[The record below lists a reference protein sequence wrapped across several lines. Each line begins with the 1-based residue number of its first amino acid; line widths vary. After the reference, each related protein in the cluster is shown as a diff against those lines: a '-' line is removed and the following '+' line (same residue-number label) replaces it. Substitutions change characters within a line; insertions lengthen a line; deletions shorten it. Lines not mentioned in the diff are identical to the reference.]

1 MKRSRTRGNGSER
14 AFRWFVEISGYVY
27 GLVKI
32 SKRTYLRSADLTK
45 AHVVT
50 LTKPER
56 CTKIEIITAR
66 VTRYWKK
73 RVGTC
78 TFLNEIESI
87 FLQSFPSSIEN
98 GSRES
103 KRSKGISI
111 VKIWN
116 AGIWGGREEKKE
128 NIRNDRHN
136 FRFAIIRA
144 TYPSLLWYFAKTQSR
159 YLEKGRLVSDRWF
172 KIWHLICSGKLN
184 EKKFDV
190 MVVSSFWEG
199 GILSS

>member
-87 FLQSFPSSIEN
+87 LLQSFPSSIEN
-98 GSRES
+98 VSRES
-103 KRSKGISI
+103 KRSRGINFRENSERGYL
-111 VKIWN
+111 KE
-116 AGIWGGREEKKE
+116 WGGGVQGRGSWERKKGKIKKKKRRE
-128 NIRNDRHN
+128 NMRD
-136 FRFAIIRA
+136 
-144 TYPSLLWYFAKTQSR
+144 
-159 YLEKGRLVSDRWF
+159 DRWYYR
-172 KIWHLICSGKLN
+172 
-184 EKKFDV
+184 
-190 MVVSSFWEG
+190 
-199 GILSS
+199 